1 MLRRDLKGHKERHL
15 QLLASEAWGLG
26 SFGCIHSLPFPLWL
40 KVFLLA
46 LTALQP
52 LGEAHNCLG
61 RWSFLFVLQASSRHG
76 TKAIFTSVSVTSS
89 QQLQFWELKYWLE
102 VEGEAHHA
110 EIRVEKRR
118 IGSQPP
124 PPESSLCSWV
134 SGALLAQ
141 QMVTIRT
148 ICREESP

>member
-1 MLRRDLKGHKERHL
+1 ML
-15 QLLASEAWGLG
+15 Q
-26 SFGCIHSLPFPLWL
+26 
-40 KVFLLA
+40 
-46 LTALQP
+46 T
-52 LGEAHNCLG
+52 
-61 RWSFLFVLQASSRHG
+61 SSRHG
-76 TKAIFTSVSVTSS
+76 TEAVFTSVSVTSS

-102 VEGEAHHA
+102 VEGEAQTHRA

-141 QMVTIRT
+141 QMVTVRT
-148 ICREESP
+148 ICREVSPWKLQFRITARPDLS